1 VQLSGELSKV
11 NLGNLLQLVKT
22 GGLTGKITFSQG
34 AKLATVYILD
44 GIPVHAET
52 EGEDG
57 VEGLMELFL
66 WTSGAFSFNEES
78 VDGVP
83 LTIDDEDS
91 DQSFERLL
99 KDGLSYQEAK
109 QYLDAYDISPRSILK
124 PTGNAVSFAKQI
136 LAMPGLER
144 LDGRSTLA
152 EVLSDLHLSKREY
165 VRTVSSWMMD
175 GLASRAEPV
184 LLEDMDRVDL
194 PAWVMSRLKQDN
206 PDISQAIVDMVIWV
220 DRVKCWM
227 FQVDVDF
234 YKIRK
239 QIEQSTG
246 GSGDFDE
253 DSGEHEQIGADIFNP
268 PAAPPESALGIYA
281 PTYDSPN
288 YWRGSNY
295 YQGGSLFRPTVL
307 DNLDDAESGQPAPDQ
322 SDTTSSDQGNST
334 NKPPQPNDRKPNQK
348 SLEF

>member
-1 VQLSGELSKV
+1 MQLSGELSKV
-11 NLGNLLQLVKT
+11 NLANLLQLVKT

-34 AKLATVYILD
+34 AKLATVFILD

-66 WTSGAFSFNEES
+66 WASGAFSFNEET

-83 LTIDDEDS
+83 LSIDGDDP

-99 KDGLSYQEAK
+99 KDGMSYQEAK
-109 QYLDAYDISPRSILK
+109 NYLDAYDITPKSILK
-124 PTGNAVSFAKQI
+124 PTGANVSFAKQI
-136 LAMPGLER
+136 LSMPGVER
-144 LDGRSTLA
+144 LDGKSTLQ
-152 EVLSDLHLSKREY
+152 EVLADMHLSKREY
-165 VRTVSSWMMD
+165 VHTVSSWMID
-175 GLASRAEPV
+175 GLATRAEPL

-194 PAWVMSRLKQDN
+194 PAWVVSRLKQDN

-239 QIEQSTG
+239 QIEQTTGVTDETEGQADEQAST
-246 GSGDFDE
+246 DV
-253 DSGEHEQIGADIFNP
+253 FNP
-268 PAAPPESALGIYA
+268 PSEPPSGLAMYA
-281 PTYDSPN
+281 PSYDSPQ
-288 YWRGSNY
+288 YWRGANY
-295 YQGGSLFRPTVL
+295 YQGGSLFRPGPSVL
-307 DNLDDAESGQPAPDQ
+307 DNLDEADSAGTDDA
-322 SDTTSSDQGNST
+322 SSDQTGTAGSDNS
-334 NKPPQPNDRKPNQK
+334 NPGKPPNNERKPNQQ
-348 SLEF
+348 SIEF